1 MQVNDDRDMWMGL
14 GYVLAGSRFSV
25 QVSKDAERKTG
36 YRVRLAVRWADNEPP
51 VGALACVHHVLWMME
66 IEYKPQW
73 TTQADLMRWVALIR
87 RLDDLYNIMGTF
99 HDQGGLHMFMWV
111 FDNPPPATYEEFV
124 EWATAFDEEEE
135 QIGSS
140 I

>member
-1 MQVNDDRDMWMGL
+1 
-14 GYVLAGSRFSV
+14 
-25 QVSKDAERKTG
+25 
-36 YRVRLAVRWADNEPP
+36 
-51 VGALACVHHVLWMME
+51 MMD
-66 IEYKPQW
+66 IEYKEQW
-73 TTQADLMRWVALIR
+73 TTQVDLMRWVALIR

-99 HDQGGLHMFMWV
+99 HDQRGLHMFMWV

-135 QIGSS
+135 QISSS